1 MDRTGPT
8 GRNPLEIRR
17 AFARSRLE
25 AEVMAATYEILVPT
39 PRRQLRSCCDA
50 MQRLSRGATL
60 QERRFAAGA

>member
-25 AEVMAATYEILVPT
+25 AEAMAATYEILVPT
-39 PRRQLRSCCDA
+39 PRRQLPSCRDA
-50 MQRLSRGATL
+50 MERLSVRPTL
-60 QERRFAAGA
+60 QETRFAAGA